1 MLTTAAQSVTPIT
14 STSIPTS
21 SAPCPGTSNR
31 QEAVSTA
38 TSKTKA
44 SAARPAKPEVGS
56 DKIFSRLMETPTNTS
71 PVRTPAA
78 PAWAKKKSCQ
88 LLLILCAPLR
98 RPDDDEGSVSTP
110 NASAHLTLSKLVE
123 LFFHALGGIRVREN
137 RSVAVPPLLFPSST
151 QIF

>member
-1 MLTTAAQSVTPIT
+1 MLTTDAQSATPIT

-21 SAPCPGTSNR
+21 TVPCPGTSSR

-44 SAARPAKPEVGS
+44 SPARPARPEVGS
-56 DKIFSRLMETPTNTS
+56 DKIFWRLMETPTNTS

-88 LLLILCAPLR
+88 LLAILCAPPC
-98 RPDDDEGSVSTP
+98 RPDDSEGRVSTL
-110 NASAHLTLSKLVE
+110 NASAHLTLTKFGE
-123 LFFHALGGIRVREN
+123 FFFRALG
-137 RSVAVPPLLFPSST
+137 
-151 QIF
+151 

>member
-1 MLTTAAQSVTPIT
+1 M
-14 STSIPTS
+14 STPTS
-21 SAPCPGTSNR
+21 R
-31 QEAVSTA
+31 MR
-38 TSKTKA
+38 A
-44 SAARPAKPEVGS
+44 SAARPARPELGS
-56 DKIFSRLMETPTNTS
+56 ETIFCRLMETPTNTS

-137 RSVAVPPLLFPSST
+137 
-151 QIF
+151 